1 MKIYISADV
10 EGVTGVS
17 TWTEAADDA
26 SEMARLQLT
35 KEVVAA
41 CEGALQ
47 MGVDEIVV
55 KDAHGNGKNI
65 IPHML
70 PKQVKLISGWSN
82 HPFNMVEGLDESFDG
97 VVFIGYHSDAL
108 SNGSNLAHTLS
119 PTRIRGIWIN
129 EQPASEWTIYTYCA
143 HMLKVP
149 VIMVS
154 GDGALIRKVRQMD
167 AQIATVAV
175 QEGFGGATISIHPE
189 VATQRIEKA
198 VMQGITNLGKYMI
211 QEEETYTLKVAFTQH
226 QDAYKYSFYPGAWQ
240 VDEYTIGYS
249 STNYMDLLTLL
260 LFM

>member
-17 TWTEAADDA
+17 TWAQAADDA
-26 SEMARLQLT
+26 CELTKIQLT

-47 MGVDEIVV
+47 MGADEIVV

-65 IPHML
+65 VPHML
-70 PKQVKLISGWSN
+70 PKQAKLISGWSN
-82 HPFNMVEGLDESFDG
+82 HPFNMVEGLDESFDA
-97 VVFIGYHSDAL
+97 VILIGYHSDAL

-129 EQPASEWTIYTYCA
+129 EQPASEFTIYTYCA

-154 GDGALIRKVRQMD
+154 GDGALIRKVRQLD
-167 AQIATVAV
+167 AEIATVAV
-175 QEGFGGATISIHPE
+175 HEGFGGATVSIHPE
-189 VATQRIEKA
+189 LAVERIEKA
-198 VMQGITNLGKYMI
+198 VMEGISKLGKYMI
-211 QEEETYTLKVAFTQH
+211 QEEETYTLKVAFATH
-226 QDAYKYSFYPGAWQ
+226 QEAYKYSFYPGAWQ
-240 VDEYTIGYS
+240 MDEYTIGYS
-249 STNYMDLLTLL
+249 SSNYMDLLILL
-260 LFM
+260 LFV